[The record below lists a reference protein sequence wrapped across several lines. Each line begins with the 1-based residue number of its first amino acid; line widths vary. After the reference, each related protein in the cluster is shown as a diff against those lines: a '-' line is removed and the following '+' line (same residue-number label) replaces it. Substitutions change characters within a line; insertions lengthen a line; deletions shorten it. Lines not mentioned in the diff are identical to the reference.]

1 MVTFPNIN
9 SVHTCNQFTVV
20 PYKFEFSNFGRRS
33 ARQAGSAPVFVLLE
47 NAVQLEVTD
56 LSLTFV
62 NLNRD
67 RLI

>member
-1 MVTFPNIN
+1 V
-9 SVHTCNQFTVV
+9 VV
-20 PYKFEFSNFGRRS
+20 PSNFEFSNFGRRS